1 LRTGGYAD
9 ESEVAEDVRFS
20 DPAMKGS
27 IATLRYTALLGPSS
41 ALKACRYD
49 HGNKLNVD
57 EMSREG
63 QRTDTS
69 STTSCKNSSVC
80 GRVENAWNT
89 PLLTPFKLEQRL
101 QRSRGETHL
110 KLDTPPSV
118 PLHARNVIGPAQVVD
133 TVGIAKKSANM
144 PSGRTG
150 PS

>member
-9 ESEVAEDVRFS
+9 EPEMAEDVRFS

-57 EMSREG
+57 EISREG

-69 STTSCKNSSVC
+69 STTSCKNSDVC

-89 PLLTPFKLEQRL
+89 PLLTGHCVSSPFNLNNSFNEAAVKRTSSSTPRRPS
-101 QRSRGETHL
+101 RSTPET
-110 KLDTPPSV
+110 
-118 PLHARNVIGPAQVVD
+118 
-133 TVGIAKKSANM
+133 
-144 PSGRTG
+144 
-150 PS
+150 